1 MKHKLQKFV
10 DSQSELQKE
19 IGESVRVYMRSSC
32 TLAELEALDE
42 QFIFNNPEDSYDRS

>member
-1 MKHKLQKFV
+1 MKNKLQNFV
-10 DSQSELQKE
+10 NSDDELKTE

-42 QFIFNNPEDSYDRS
+42 QYIFNDPEESYDRN